1 MADNI
6 KQRLTDKECEI
17 IIKDTVT
24 LIMMNYILG
33 DGEYLCPMSDV
44 KAKTYA
50 VVAKVINDI
59 EFGISNVSQLLV
71 ESLASSML
79 RKEICRKEKEIIE
92 NDNKQ
97 SDK

>member
-6 KQRLTDKECEI
+6 AQRLTDKECEI

-33 DGEYLCPMSDV
+33 DGKCLCPMSDV

-59 EFGISNVSQLLV
+59 EFGISNVSQLMV

-79 RKEICRKEKEIIE
+79 RDKIYKREKEIME
-92 NDNKQ
+92 NDNK
-97 SDK
+97 

>member
-1 MADNI
+1 MADNM

-33 DGEYLCPMSDV
+33 DGECLCPMSDV
-44 KAKTYA
+44 KAKTYT

-59 EFGISNVSQLLV
+59 EFGISNVSQLMI
-71 ESLASSML
+71 ESLSSSML
-79 RKEICRKEKEIIE
+79 RDEIYRREKEIME
-92 NDNKQ
+92 NDNK
-97 SDK
+97 

>member
-33 DGEYLCPMSDV
+33 DGEYLCSMSDV
-44 KAKTYA
+44 KAKTYT

-59 EFGISNVSQLLV
+59 ELGISSVSQLMV
-71 ESLASSML
+71 ESITSSML
-79 RKEICRKEKEIIE
+79 RNEIYRRKKGGYG
-92 NDNKQ
+92 K
-97 SDK
+97 

>member
-1 MADNI
+1 MADNM

-33 DGEYLCPMSDV
+33 DGECLCPMSDV

-59 EFGISNVSQLLV
+59 EFGISNVSQLMV

-79 RKEICRKEKEIIE
+79 RDKIYKREKEIME
-92 NDNKQ
+92 NDNK
-97 SDK
+97 

>member
-33 DGEYLCPMSDV
+33 DGEYLCSMSDV

-79 RKEICRKEKEIIE
+79 RKEICRKEKEIME